1 MNAEIDISG
10 VELTTP
16 RLLLRPWRESDL
28 NDFFTY
34 ARVDGVGQMAG
45 WNPHKSIDESRE
57 ILNGFIEHKKTFALE
72 YNGHAVGSLGI
83 EKYPE
88 DRFPELAEKR
98 CRELGFVLAKD
109 CWGQGLMPEAV
120 TEVCRYLFEDV
131 GLDVIL
137 CGHFLRN
144 ERSARVQQKCGFV
157 PYSLGTYETHY
168 GTVEDT
174 RTTILTKERWAE
186 LQKEKDQGRSPAERK
201 PQSLYD

>member
-1 MNAEIDISG
+1 MNAEIDISN
-10 VELTTP
+10 VELKTP

-28 NDFFTY
+28 IDFFAY
-34 ARVDGVGQMAG
+34 ASVDGVGQMAG

-57 ILNGFIEHKKTFALE
+57 ILGSFIEHKKTFALE
-72 YNGHAVGSLGI
+72 YDGRAVGSLGI

-88 DRFPELAEKR
+88 DRFPELADKR

-120 TEVCRYLFEDV
+120 KEACRYLFEDV

-137 CGHFLRN
+137 CAHFLRN

-157 PYSLGTYETHY
+157 PYALGTYRTHY
-168 GTVEDT
+168 GTVEDD
-174 RTTILTKERWAE
+174 RTNILTKERWTE
-186 LQKEKDQGRSPAERK
+186 LQNGKA
-201 PQSLYD
+201 